1 VSGMAVGELYVEIRP
16 DTTGFARDLKQ
27 QVERDVA
34 AFTERMR
41 QRMGPRA
48 FAMAERTG
56 LVDAAQRNYAIAQ
69 ETQYLTASTAAQEKA
84 NAARTAGWG
93 AMIRQRAAYGALGLA
108 VVTAARG
115 VDALGEAIKVTG
127 KDAETTEGALR
138 NMAAAAT
145 SLDVESFVKAGQIAF
160 GRTVVPGGAR
170 ADDARKAAEARES
183 EIMKA
188 IALTKDYTQVQ
199 LALKSATGEVG
210 TAEGA
215 AKYELE
221 QRLRILRQ
229 ALEQIPAQQ
238 RRLGFAQQGLA
249 DWAGDNPNRAGRGG
263 PTDQD
268 FQLRVLRAQQ
278 TKATADDLALQRDRA
293 EFLRG
298 LIARAEQGGAKT
310 QEAKANLIRLYG
322 LLDDA
327 ETSISQMQED
337 NLRRRQER
345 LSNEI
350 MLAEHAVSLQA
361 ANARTQGQEIAALQ
375 AQAALATQYA
385 QDKRLTDEQRLGYEL
400 QAANAQKSIWQIEQQ
415 IAAERTRQAEEQSRL
430 AEQERR
436 ENEEKLKRQREAAV
450 QARELRLANAEAK
463 AGLTKRLS
471 DDKKAVK
478 ATIAYWKE
486 LVRSTGGLER
496 EQARSQLIA
505 ARGRLKSLNEQ
516 KQQGGATVGDFF
528 REVLSDF
535 RAFGP
540 NHASTA
546 AGMLSPQQ
554 ARGAFAG
561 DVLTRASRKT
571 LDTALAEER
580 TRIGRMTLAEQKRT
594 NALLARI
601 ASGEGR
607 PWNPELAGGPKVP
620 PRVQND
626 VIRIA
631 GAILNGA

>member
-1 VSGMAVGELYVEIRP
+1 MSSYEVGELYVEIRP
-16 DTTGFARDLKQ
+16 DTTNFGRDLKQ
-27 QVERDVA
+27 QVERDVQ

-41 QRMGPRA
+41 ARLGPKA
-48 FAMAERTG
+48 FERAERTG
-56 LVDAAQRNYAIAQ
+56 VLAAAQRNFALAQ
-69 ETQYLTASTAAQEKA
+69 ETQYLTQMTAAQERA
-84 NAARTAGWG
+84 NAAGERGAVGAIRMRAGY
-93 AMIRQRAAYGALGLA
+93 AALGIATVA
-108 VVTAARG
+108 VARG
-115 VDALGEAIKVTG
+115 VDALGNAIKVTG
-127 KDAETTEGALR
+127 TDAETTTGALR
-138 NMAAAAT
+138 NMAAAAS

-160 GRTVVPGGAR
+160 GRTVVPGGR
-170 ADDARKAAEARES
+170 EADDARRAAEAREA
-183 EIMKA
+183 EIQKA
-188 IALTKDYTQVQ
+188 IALTKEYTQVQ
-199 LALKSATGEVG
+199 LALKGATGEVG

-215 AKYELE
+215 AKYELQ
-221 QRLRILRQ
+221 QRLRVLRS

-238 RRLGFAQQGLA
+238 RQLGFAQQALG
-249 DWAGDNPNRAGRGG
+249 DWASPNPNRAGRGG

-278 TKATADDLALQRDRA
+278 TKATGDDLALQRDRA
-293 EFLRG
+293 AFLRG
-298 LIARAEQGGAKT
+298 LIARTEAQGATT
-310 QEAKANLIRLYG
+310 QEAKSNLIRLYG

-327 ETSISQMQED
+327 ETSIAQMQED

-345 LSNEI
+345 IAREI

-375 AQAALATQYA
+375 AQEALASQYA
-385 QDKRLTDEQRLGYEL
+385 RDKRLTEEQRLQYEL
-400 QAANAQKSIWQIEQQ
+400 QAANAAKSRWQLEQQ
-415 IAAERTRQAEEQSRL
+415 IAAERARQAEEQKRL

-436 ENEEKLKRQREAAV
+436 ENEEKLKRQREAAA
-450 QARELRLANAEAK
+450 QARELRLSNAEAK

-471 DDKKAVK
+471 DDRKAVK
-478 ATIAYWKE
+478 ASIDYWKE
-486 LVRSTGGLER
+486 VVASTRGLER

-505 ARGRLKSLNEQ
+505 ARGRLQGLRGS
-516 KQQGGATVGDFF
+516 QGGGASSGDFF

-535 RAFGP
+535 RAFGS
-540 NHASTA
+540 NYASTA

-580 TRIGRMTLAEQKRT
+580 TRLGRQTLAEQKRT

-601 ASGEGR
+601 AAGEGFKID
-607 PWNPELAGGPKVP
+607 PKDYAGQKVP